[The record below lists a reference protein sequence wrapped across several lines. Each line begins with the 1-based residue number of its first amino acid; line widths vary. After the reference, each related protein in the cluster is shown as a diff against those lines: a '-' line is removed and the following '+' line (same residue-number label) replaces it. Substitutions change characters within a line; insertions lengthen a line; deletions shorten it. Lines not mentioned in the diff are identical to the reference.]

1 MNYNNYEDER
11 IRLELKLNDVAEER
25 EYYNT
30 DEARTDFRSII
41 DINEVGLY
49 HYDVFSELSPQDQNL
64 YIDEHIGNEIA
75 RIDRWERLNQ
85 EALMNVRAILFSWD
99 DPQPPPAVGS
109 DSSSS
114 SVSTYSDE
122 EGFDVGFINEYDERA
137 FTRGPMSRTDTI
149 RPLILPE
156 DARPDSPDYGPGSPD
171 YPPPDSEPDFQ
182 PSSPI
187 GPPPGYDSGSP
198 DYTPSPVYNPN
209 SPDYAPS
216 TPTDSMPDYEVN
228 MGDVSTIRLDGEDS
242 PESSNDPEI
251 IDVDPTPPG
260 SPERTPPP
268 RPPTIPSA
276 PRRRRRLIIRSGGKT
291 KRKQKKGL
299 TRKKN
304 KRNATKKKKRK
315 GKHAKKTKKR

>member
-11 IRLELKLNDVAEER
+11 IRLERKLNDVAEER

-41 DINEVGLY
+41 DRNEIGLY
-49 HYDVFSELSPQDQNL
+49 HYDVFSELSPQAQNL

-99 DPQPPPAVGS
+99 DPDPAVGA
-109 DSSSS
+109 DSSSR

-122 EGFDVGFINEYDERA
+122 EGFDVGFINEYDDERA

-156 DARPDSPDYGPGSPD
+156 YARSVSPD
-171 YPPPDSEPDFQ
+171 YPPPDSDPDFQ

-228 MGDVSTIRLDGEDS
+228 MGDVSTISTIRLDGEDS

-276 PRRRRRLIIRSGGKT
+276 PRRRIRSGGKT